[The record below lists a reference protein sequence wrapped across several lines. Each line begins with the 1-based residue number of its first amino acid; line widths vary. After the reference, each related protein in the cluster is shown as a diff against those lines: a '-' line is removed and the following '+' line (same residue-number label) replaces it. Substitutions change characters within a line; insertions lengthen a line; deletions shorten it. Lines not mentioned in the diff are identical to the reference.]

1 VGARP
6 AARRLEE
13 KVVAG
18 RRRLFGDEDS
28 ETLRA
33 IGKLAVTMAAQGEPT
48 AARRLQEAVVDGM
61 RARHG
66 DRRPRYLARG
76 QQPGRHHSGA
86 GDLAAARA
94 LLDEVVETLCRAFGE
109 EDTNATAFRPD
120 VLKTGLNDQRR

>member
-1 VGARP
+1 MGARP

>member
-1 VGARP
+1 MGARP

-66 DRRPRYLARG
+66 GDGRDTLRAVNNLAGTVAAQGDLVAARG
-76 QQPGRHHSGA
+76 
-86 GDLAAARA
+86 
-94 LLDEVVETLCRAFGE
+94 LLEEVVETLCRAFGE

>member
-1 VGARP
+1 MGARP

-94 LLDEVVETLCRAFGE
+94 LLDEVVGTLCRAFGE

>member
-1 VGARP
+1 MGARP

-18 RRRLFGDEDS
+18 RRRLFGDEDP